1 MELTAS
7 QIESIVRQV
16 LAGANA
22 APAPSGAPANGKAKV
37 AVLTA
42 PKTIEIQ
49 EVAIPD
55 ALSGEF
61 FTTSAT
67 WEALLNGEHIE
78 RNPSKS
84 VNAREITI
92 SKKHVKME

>member
-1 MELTAS
+1 MS
-7 QIESIVRQV
+7 PES
-16 LAGANA
+16 L
-22 APAPSGAPANGKAKV
+22 
-37 AVLTA
+37 
-42 PKTIEIQ
+42 
-49 EVAIPD
+49 

-78 RNPSKS
+78 RNPTKS
-84 VNAREITI
+84 VNAWEITI

>member
-1 MELTAS
+1 MTLWTVAHQTPLSMGFSRHEHRSGLPGPPPGDLSETRMEPMS
-7 QIESIVRQV
+7 PES
-16 LAGANA
+16 L
-22 APAPSGAPANGKAKV
+22 
-37 AVLTA
+37 
-42 PKTIEIQ
+42 
-49 EVAIPD
+49 
-55 ALSGEF
+55 ALSRES

-92 SKKHVKME
+92 SKNHVRME